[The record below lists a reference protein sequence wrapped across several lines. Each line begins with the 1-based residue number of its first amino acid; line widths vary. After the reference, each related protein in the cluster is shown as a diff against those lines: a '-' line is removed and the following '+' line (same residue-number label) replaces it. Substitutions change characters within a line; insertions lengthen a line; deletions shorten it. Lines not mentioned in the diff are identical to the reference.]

1 MSAMLMYGVV
11 AVVAAGGATA
21 LALIGYGLYSTLQEY
36 RRDRV
41 PVLLYHQLISKEKVD
56 RGELV
61 CSERVYVAYDVSFAE
76 QMKYLHDKG
85 YTTITLDELLACRD
99 KGRPLPHKPIIVTF
113 DDGFMSTYV
122 HAFPILKQYGMTAAI
137 FVNPD
142 RECRNFKKYAHIDA
156 PLSPEQ
162 IREMSEYGISIE
174 SHGMTH
180 RYLTELP
187 RDVARWELQESKK
200 VLEELSQKPVRF
212 LAVPSGA
219 INRSVRQLAQE
230 SGYEA
235 IFIGLKGTN
244 NQGSNRYTLRRLVVA
259 RDCSLAEFEKLLRPS
274 TAIHLRLTSVLQDM
288 LLSALGPAG
297 FDDLRNSL
305 CRSRLG
311 SLLIGGQTR
320 FVIGGL
326 AVAIILVVLL
336 GSFIVG
342 H

>member
-1 MSAMLMYGVV
+1 MLIYCVW
-11 AVVAAGGATA
+11 AVLALVGGAA
-21 LALIGYGLYSTLQEY
+21 LWLLGYGIYSAVQEY
-36 RRDRV
+36 RPDRV
-41 PVLLYHQLISKEKVD
+41 PALLYHQLISKGKVD

-61 CSERVYVAYDVSFAE
+61 CHERVYVEYDVNFAE
-76 QMKYLHDKG
+76 QMGYLHDEG

-99 KGRPLPHKPIIVTF
+99 EGKPLPQRPIVLTF
-113 DDGFMSTYV
+113 DDGFMSTYI
-122 HAFPILKQYGMTAAI
+122 HAFPILKQYGMTATI
-137 FVNPD
+137 FGNPD
-142 RECRNFKKYAHIDA
+142 RDCQNFRKYAHIDS
-156 PLSPEQ
+156 PLIPEQ
-162 IREMSEYGISIE
+162 IREMSAYGIAIE

-180 RYLTELP
+180 RFLTELP
-187 RDVARWELQESKK
+187 RDVVRWELQESKK
-200 VLEELSQKPVRF
+200 VLEELTKKSVRY

-219 INRSVRQLAQE
+219 INRSVRLLAQE

-235 IFIGLKGTN
+235 IFTGLKGTN
-244 NQGSNRYTLRRLVVA
+244 NPASNRYALRRLVVA
-259 RDCSLAEFEKLLRPS
+259 RDCSLAKFEKLLRPT

-297 FDDLRNSL
+297 FDNLRDSL

-336 GSFIVG
+336 GSFIVS